1 VYLKAYQDGRDARAG
16 IGDYFLFYNTERP
29 HQALGYRAPAE
40 VFTSTLVESNHGG
53 EVW

>member
-29 HQALGYRAPAE
+29 HQALGYRAPAK